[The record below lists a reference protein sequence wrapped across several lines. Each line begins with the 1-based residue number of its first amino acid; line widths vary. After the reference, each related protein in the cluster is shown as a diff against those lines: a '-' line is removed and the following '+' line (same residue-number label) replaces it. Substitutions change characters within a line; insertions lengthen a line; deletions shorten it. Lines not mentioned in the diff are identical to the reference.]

1 MKENKQSTQ
10 IKKDLKKFTALEA
23 LSNSEGGKVLKD
35 TCLKDI
41 VSCVESIAYYSKV
54 PSLEEFISL
63 SARLNE
69 KLSTYMVLK
78 NAKKNVELTEIALEE
93 ALEQEEEE

>member
-10 IKKDLKKFTALEA
+10 IKKDLKKFSALEA
-23 LSNSEGGKVLKD
+23 LAQSEGGKFLKEA
-35 TCLKDI
+35 CLKDI

-54 PSLEEFISL
+54 PSLEEFISI

-69 KLSTYMVLK
+69 KLATYMVLK
-78 NAKKNVELTEIALEE
+78 NAKKNTELTKIALEE
-93 ALEQEEEE
+93 ALEQEEE